1 MLQAAGADRVLTMD
15 LHAGQIQGFFS
26 IPVDHMTALP
36 LFARHYR
43 GLGLHGVGVV
53 SVSPDLGR
61 VKSARRFAQMLDAGL
76 AIVTK
81 VRPGHELAAA
91 AEVVGDVDGKIAVI
105 GDDMIVT
112 GGTLVAAAEAL
123 RQQGAREVHVFATH
137 ALFTPGTPT
146 RLEEAGVTAIT
157 VTDTVA
163 LDHSAQPETLTVLST
178 AELLAGTIRNVFADQ
193 SVSALFAGENE
204 LF

>member
-1 MLQAAGADRVLTMD
+1 MLG
-15 LHAGQIQGFFS
+15 
-26 IPVDHMTALP
+26 
-36 LFARHYR
+36 
-43 GLGLHGVGVV
+43 
-53 SVSPDLGR
+53 
-61 VKSARRFAQMLDAGL
+61 AGL

-91 AEVVGDVDGKIAVI
+91 AEVVGDVDGKVAVI

-112 GGTLVAAAEAL
+112 GGTLLAAAEAL

-137 ALFTPGTPT
+137 ALFAPGTPA
-146 RLEEAGVTAIT
+146 RLEEAGITTIT

-163 LDHSAQPETLTVLST
+163 LDHPPNPRRSPSSPPPS
-178 AELLAGTIRNVFADQ
+178 LLAGTIRNVFADQ

>member
-1 MLQAAGADRVLTMD
+1 
-15 LHAGQIQGFFS
+15 
-26 IPVDHMTALP
+26 
-36 LFARHYR
+36 
-43 GLGLHGVGVV
+43 
-53 SVSPDLGR
+53 
-61 VKSARRFAQMLDAGL
+61 MLDAGL

-137 ALFTPGTPT
+137 ALFTPGTPA